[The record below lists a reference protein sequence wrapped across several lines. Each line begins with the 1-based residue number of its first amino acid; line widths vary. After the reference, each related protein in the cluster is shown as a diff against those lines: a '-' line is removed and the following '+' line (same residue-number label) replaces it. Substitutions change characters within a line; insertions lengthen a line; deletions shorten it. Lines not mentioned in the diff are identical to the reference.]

1 MAVTISFVSMLSDLL
16 GTDLSLCPDPYPG
29 QTVGEYVDAM
39 QLPDPTLLLFSV
51 NGRARSLSY
60 PFADGDEV
68 KVYPMP
74 ASG

>member
-1 MAVTISFVSMLSDLL
+1 MTITISFVPMLSDLL
-16 GTDLSLCPDPYPG
+16 GTDLSQCPAPNPG
-29 QTVGEYVDAM
+29 QTVGEYLEAM
-39 QLPDPTLLLFSV
+39 QLLDPTLLLFAV

>member
-1 MAVTISFVSMLSDLL
+1 MTITISFVPMLSSLV
-16 GTDLSLCPDPYPG
+16 GVDLSCYPAPKLG
-29 QTVGEYVDAM
+29 QTVGEYLEEM
-39 QLPDPTLLLFSV
+39 QLSDPTLLLFAV

-60 PFADGDEV
+60 PFAEGDEV